1 MTKVAT
7 LVNLVLTYQ
16 KKELSIMESRKIVLY
31 IAASLDGYIA
41 TKEDSLD
48 WLFSVEG
55 KGDNGYSEFYETV
68 DTILMGRRTYDWI
81 MEQAEDFP
89 YLNKAC
95 YVFTRSTME
104 DTKHVRFIHDDGKED
119 FVNVLK
125 QQPGKNIWI
134 VGGGELLTMFMKQK
148 VVDEVILT
156 VAPVL
161 LGSGIALFK
170 DGDYKTDLVLK
181 GTRTFNQFVELHYEV
196 KANG

>member
-1 MTKVAT
+1 
-7 LVNLVLTYQ
+7 
-16 KKELSIMESRKIVLY
+16 MESRKIVLF

-55 KGDNGYSEFYETV
+55 EGDNGYSEFYETV

-89 YLNKAC
+89 YPNKAC
-95 YVFTRSTME
+95 YVFTRSTITQ
-104 DTKHVRFIHDDGKED
+104 DTEHVRFIHDAGKD
-119 FVNVLK
+119 FVNELK
-125 QQPGKNIWI
+125 MQPGKNIWI
-134 VGGGELLTMFMKQK
+134 VGGGELLTMFMKEQI
-148 VVDEVILT
+148 VDEVTVT

-161 LGSGIALFK
+161 LGSGVALFK
-170 DGDYKTDLVLK
+170 EGDYKADLLLK

-196 KANG
+196 KSNG